1 MSDDVERLLRRIEAI
16 DSAAA
21 DTKRRTESYERMA
34 VEMKA
39 VTASVTSPDGVV
51 TVVAGPGG
59 EVEQVTFSDR
69 AGQLDP
75 AALSATVTHTLAAAK
90 AAAARMQAEV
100 VRRGLGDSD
109 LLDRVLAEDQLL
121 FGDRPAADPA
131 PAPAPAPSRRRGR
144 AQDDEFFEEFDVFGK
159 GR

>member
-16 DSAAA
+16 DTAAA

-34 VEMKA
+34 AEMKA

-59 EVEQVTFSDR
+59 DVERVTFSDR
-69 AGQLDP
+69 AGRLDP
-75 AALSATVTHTLAAAK
+75 AALSATVTHTLAAAR

-109 LLDRVLAEDQLL
+109 LLDRVLAEDERL
-121 FGDRPAADPA
+121 FGDRPPTDPG
-131 PAPAPAPSRRRGR
+131 PAPAPAPSRPRQR